1 MKNYE
6 EIYRNQKRY
15 WGTAPSDLVKKF
27 AELAPVGHA
36 LDLGMG
42 EGRDALYLAKQGFD
56 VTGIEAA
63 PAGVEKCLQLAT
75 KHKLPLKAVA
85 GDARLFKIAKNRYG
99 VISAINL
106 FQFFTKDEAH
116 ALIESIAAGLKKGG
130 LFLCETFSI
139 DDPHYQAHRK
149 SSIEIAP
156 GVFRSAN
163 GQVYSLYAYG
173 ELFQMCSSAPLR
185 LRPIHYTEYDY
196 YDTSHGPGHW
206 HGVVDLVAKKL

>member
-1 MKNYE
+1 MKNYD
-6 EIYRNQKRY
+6 EIYRNQKLY

-56 VTGIEAA
+56 VTGIEAV
-63 PAGVEKCLQLAT
+63 PAGVEKCSQLAA
-75 KHKLPLKAVA
+75 KHRLPLRTVT
-85 GDARLFKIAKNRYG
+85 GDAREFKIARNRYSL
-99 VISAINL
+99 ISAINL
-106 FQFFTKDEAH
+106 LQFLTKDEAR
-116 ALIESIAAGLKKGG
+116 ALIESVAAGLKKGG

-139 DDPHYQAHRK
+139 DDPHYQAHKK
-149 SSIEIAP
+149 SSKEIAP
-156 GVFRSAN
+156 GVFRTAN
-163 GQVYSLYAYG
+163 GRIYSLYAYG
-173 ELFQMCSSAPLR
+173 ELFQICSRDTLR
-185 LRPIHYTEYDY
+185 LRPIHYAEYDY

>member
-1 MKNYE
+1 MKNYD
-6 EIYRNQKRY
+6 EIYRNQKLY
-15 WGTAPSDLVKKF
+15 WGAAPSDLVKKF
-27 AELAPVGHA
+27 AELAPVGNA

-63 PAGVEKCLQLAT
+63 PAGVEKCMQLSA
-75 KHKLPLKAVA
+75 KHRLPLKAVT
-85 GDARLFKIAKNRYG
+85 GDARQFKIAKNRYG
-99 VISAINL
+99 LITAINL
-106 FQFFTKDEAH
+106 LQFFTKDDSR

-139 DDPHYQAHRK
+139 DDPHFQAHKK
-149 SSIEIAP
+149 SSQEIAP
-156 GVFRSAN
+156 GVFRDAN
-163 GQVYSLYAYG
+163 GRVYSLYDYG
-173 ELFQMCSSAPLR
+173 ELIQMCSSAPLR
-185 LRPIHYTEYDY
+185 LRTIHYAEYDY